1 MKILLTFLL
10 SLLGLI
16 STAQFSY
23 IDLTIGFDQYPQET
37 AWAITQGPDT
47 ILSDDDYGYT
57 NYVSTT
63 ITERLLMEASP
74 FPFKFTITDE
84 FGDGICCEYG
94 SGFFSAEINVKEYY
108 SRTMT
113 LDQRWLSM
121 SLISLLVIYLQ

>member
-23 IDLTIGFDQYPQET
+23 VDLTIGFDQYPQET

-57 NYVSTT
+57 NYVSNT

-74 FPFKFTITDE
+74 FPYKFTMTDE
-84 FGDGICCEYG
+84 FGD
-94 SGFFSAEINVKEYY
+94 
-108 SRTMT
+108 
-113 LDQRWLSM
+113 
-121 SLISLLVIYLQ
+121 